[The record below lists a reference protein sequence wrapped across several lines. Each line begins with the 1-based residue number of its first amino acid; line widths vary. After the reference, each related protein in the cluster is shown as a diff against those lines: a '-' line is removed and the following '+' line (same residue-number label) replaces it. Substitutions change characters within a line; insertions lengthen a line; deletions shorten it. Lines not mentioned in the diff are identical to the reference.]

1 MSRPVDFVVLGLLS
15 GAGGEREACP
25 ATKSIG
31 LRVSERMRLMKIGSF
46 CLCLLLAGTGWAQD
60 KVRPRDNER
69 VVQHLTNRIG
79 AAEDDD
85 IWFIREN
92 GKFGFIDR
100 TGKTVIPCI
109 YENTW
114 GFTEG
119 LAGVK
124 LEGKL
129 GFIDK
134 TGRMVIAPQWVDGY
148 AFFEGLAWVRV
159 DGQYAFI
166 DKTGAVVIKPQP
178 FEDIAFGFS
187 DGLCAVKR
195 EGKWGYIDRAGRMAI
210 EPQFD
215 TATKFR
221 NGIAQTK
228 QGGKYLWIDKRGKAI
243 WREK

>member
-1 MSRPVDFVVLGLLS
+1 
-15 GAGGEREACP
+15 
-25 ATKSIG
+25 
-31 LRVSERMRLMKIGSF
+31 MKTLFICF
-46 CLCLLLAGTGWAQD
+46 FLLLTGIGFAQD
-60 KVRPRDNER
+60 KVRPHDNER
-69 VVQHLTNRIG
+69 VLQHLTAKIG

-124 LEGKL
+124 LNGKL

-134 TGRMVIAPQWVDGY
+134 KGKMVIAPQWTDGY
-148 AFFEGLAWVRV
+148 AFFEGLAWVKV
-159 DGQYAFI
+159 EKQYAFI
-166 DKTGAVVIKPQP
+166 DKTGAVVIKPQT

-187 DGLCAVKR
+187 DGMCAVKQN
-195 EGKWGYIDRAGRMAI
+195 GKWGYLNRKGEMAI
-210 EPQFD
+210 APQYD
-215 TATKFR
+215 TATKFK

-228 QGGKYLWIDKRGKAI
+228 VAGKYLWIDKTGKAI
-243 WREK
+243 WEEK